1 VIPLKDDVP
10 TQSFPLVSVAL
21 IATNVLVYLYE
32 FFLWIPGGSSRAAA
46 IAGERA
52 YEGFIFEFGLIPCR
66 LGEVCPAK
74 LATIFAAAPAP
85 WLTVFTSMFVHAGFF
100 HFAGNML
107 YLWIFGNNIEDSM
120 GKIRFTIFYLL
131 SGLGAAAGQILV
143 NPGSR
148 IPMVG
153 ASGAVSGVLGAYL
166 LLFPHARVLTLIPL
180 GFFTQVTE
188 IPAIFVLGFWIVVQ
202 LVNGLL
208 TFNFQGGG
216 VAWFAH
222 IGGFTVGMLLV
233 GLFKRR
239 TVSWGWQ
246 RPRARED

>member
-1 VIPLKDDVP
+1 MIPLKDNIP
-10 TQSFPLVSVAL
+10 TRHPPVVTLVIIGINAY
-21 IATNVLVYLYE
+21 VYLKE
-32 FFLWIPGGSSRAAA
+32 FLLGPYAAQ
-46 IAGERA
+46 R
-52 YEGFIFEFGLIPCR
+52 FILYYGLIPCG
-66 LGEVCPAK
+66 LTGECQVAGRAFSPE
-74 LATIFAAAPAP
+74 
-85 WLTVFTSMFVHAGFF
+85 LTLLTSMFVHAGFF

-131 SGLGAAAGQILV
+131 SGLGAAFAQIMV
-143 NPGSR
+143 NPASR

-188 IPAIFVLGFWIVVQ
+188 IPALFVLGFWIVVQ
-202 LVNGLL
+202 VVNGLL

-222 IGGFTVGMLLV
+222 IGGFAVGMLLI

-239 TVSWGWQ
+239 VVRWGWQ
-246 RPRARED
+246 RRSGWED